1 MRSNI
6 IDLDVL
12 LLTETE
18 KAVRVAV
25 SEEAVGV
32 WLPKSLIEIKRRMS
46 GACCITLPERIAL
59 EKGLI

>member
-6 IDLDVL
+6 IDIDVL

-32 WLPKSLIEIKRRMS
+32 WLPKSLIEIERTKL
-46 GACCITLPERIAL
+46 GVCITLPERIAL

>member
-1 MRSNI
+1 MRSNVVDI
-6 IDLDVL
+6 DVL

-25 SEEAVGV
+25 SEDAVGV
-32 WLPKSLIEIKRRMS
+32 WLPKSLIEIERTKF
-46 GACCITLPERIAL
+46 GACITLPERIAL

>member
-6 IDLDVL
+6 IDIDVL

-32 WLPKSLIEIKRRMS
+32 WLPKSLIEIERTKRGTCS
-46 GACCITLPERIAL
+46 ITLPERIAL